1 VLPYVSTRPAFLGA
15 ESSSE
20 AMDERDVDEGLA
32 RGVSEG
38 EMSVEGAEEAGPES
52 VVSKRCSGAACGG
65 KAVVVAMSRCMRSSC
80 KEEL

>member
-1 VLPYVSTRPAFLGA
+1 MLPYVSTRPAFLGA